1 MGMKKLAII
10 ADAWKRYVN
19 YAWVYGCEKYI
30 VEHNLDVEVDVFHCF
45 GNMSKDESN
54 NIGEYNII
62 NLPDLTEYDG
72 IVVEIT
78 NIEMED

>member
-62 NLPDLTEYDG
+62 NLPDAF
-72 IVVEIT
+72 V
-78 NIEMED
+78 